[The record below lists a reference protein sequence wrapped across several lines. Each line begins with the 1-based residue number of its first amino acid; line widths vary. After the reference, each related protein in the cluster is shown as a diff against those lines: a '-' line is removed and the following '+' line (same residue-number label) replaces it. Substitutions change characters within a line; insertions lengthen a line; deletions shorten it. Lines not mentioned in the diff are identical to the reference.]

1 MARIEREMGSANI
14 VRNLDDDNALEELVR
29 DNYDEISE
37 AINDI
42 TIEDSLTELRAT
54 SDILRSRRDID
65 EDSPIEFYS
74 NMFSE
79 V

>member
-29 DNYDEISE
+29 DNYEKISE
-37 AINDI
+37 AINNI
-42 TIEDSLTELRAT
+42 NMGDSYTELRAICDT
-54 SDILRSRRDID
+54 NRARREID
-65 EDSPIEFYS
+65 ENDPVEFYS

-79 V
+79 I